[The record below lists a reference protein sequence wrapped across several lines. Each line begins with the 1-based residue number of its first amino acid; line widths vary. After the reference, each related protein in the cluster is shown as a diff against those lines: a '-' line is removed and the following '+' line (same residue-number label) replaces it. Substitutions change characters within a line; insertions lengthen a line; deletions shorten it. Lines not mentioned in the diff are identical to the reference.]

1 MNSLALSE
9 SGIANPESGIYRF
22 RWLFILVAGGV
33 LLILFRKNL
42 PVWAVTP
49 PESWTQN
56 LPLPYFVFGG
66 GFVPALT
73 WEGSNVADWLNAIVH
88 FGRYHEIFGLF
99 TVKDVTRATGGLIVW
114 PLDFFEAVFIY
125 GFPYRTITAIPWAI
139 PAVPWVVS
147 AGLAGILGWHV
158 GGWRLAV
165 LAGVCI
171 AYFAVFGWWKPAM
184 TSLSLVL
191 VSAPIAAAIGLA
203 LGILAFKSRLVEKA
217 LWPLLNLMQS
227 LPHFGYLIPIV
238 VFVGLAHKSGAIA
251 TILFAVPAMAKIT
264 LVGLRGVSVE
274 VLEAAVM
281 AGCTPRQMLWRVQ
294 IPAARR
300 TLMVGIN
307 QVIMLCLAMKVISSF
322 IGARGLGIDLLFR
335 LNTLQLGRAL
345 ENGIG
350 IVLMAIT
357 LDRLSQAL
365 VKKEPEHKSEGPF
378 WVVHPHLTTGGAI
391 FLIGSILAYLIP
403 EAATLPRDM
412 TVTFAPQLDVAIK
425 QTTSMLYEPLL
436 FVRENLLIYALLPVR
451 DFFRELPWTV
461 FFGVFVVIGW
471 RLGGWR
477 MTTVI
482 GLYIAFIVLSSWWA
496 EFMMTTFLVFTAV
509 VICVAFGFPL
519 AVWASRRNSTTRA
532 LTFLCD
538 TFQTFPSFI
547 YLIPVVMLFQ
557 VGTLSQIVA
566 IVVYSAIPVVRYTL
580 VGIRGVQHTM
590 MEAGITSGC
599 TRRQLLWKVQM
610 PLALPEIV
618 LGLNQTIMFGLFM
631 VMIAGFI
638 GGNHDLA
645 REIFKAK
652 ANNDAG
658 LGLLLA
664 LCVAFLGMA
673 TDRLLQAW
681 ASQRKSKLG
690 LA

>member
-1 MNSLALSE
+1 M
-9 SGIANPESGIYRF
+9 YRF
-22 RWLFILVAGGV
+22 RWFFILLSGIF
-33 LLILFRKNL
+33 LLILFRGIFPL
-42 PVWAVTP
+42 WAVTP
-49 PESWTQN
+49 PEIWTQN
-56 LPLPYFVFGG
+56 IPLPYLVFGG
-66 GFVPALT
+66 GFIPALT

-88 FGRYHEIFGLF
+88 FGRNHEIFGVF
-99 TVKDVTRATGGLIVW
+99 TVKDVTRAIGGLVVY
-114 PLDFFEAVFIY
+114 PLDFCEAVFVY
-125 GFPYRTITAIPWAI
+125 GFPYRSISFIPWAI
-139 PAVPWVVS
+139 PPVPWVVS
-147 AGLAGILGWHV
+147 ACLAGVLGWHV
-158 GGWRLAV
+158 GGWRLA
-165 LAGVCI
+165 LLSGVCI

-191 VSAPIAAAIGLA
+191 VSAPIAAAFGLA
-203 LGILAFKSRLVEKA
+203 LGILAFKVRMVEKA
-217 LWPLLNLMQS
+217 LWPILNLMQS

-264 LVGLRGVSVE
+264 LVGLRSVSVE
-274 VLEAAVM
+274 VLEAGVM

-345 ENGIG
+345 ENGVG

-357 LDRLSQAL
+357 LDRLSQAF
-365 VKKEPEHKSEGPF
+365 VKKEPEHQPEGPF
-378 WVVHPHLTTGGAI
+378 WVVHPHLSIGGAI
-391 FLIGSILAYLIP
+391 FFLGSVLAYLIP
-403 EAATLPRDM
+403 EAASLPRNM
-412 TVTFAPQLDVAIK
+412 TLTFAPQLDVVIK
-425 QTTSMLYEPLL
+425 QTTSMLYDPLL
-436 FVRENLLIYALLPVR
+436 FFRENLLIYILLPVR
-451 DFFRELPWTV
+451 EFFRELPWTV
-461 FFGVFVVIGW
+461 FFGTFVLIGW
-471 RLGGWR
+471 KMGGWR

-482 GLYIAFIVLSSWWA
+482 GFYIAFIVLSSWWT
-496 EFMMTTFLVFTAV
+496 EFMITTFLVFTAV

-519 AVWASRRNSTTRA
+519 AVWASRRSSTTRA

-557 VGTLSQIVA
+557 VGTLSQIMA
-566 IVVYSAIPVVRYTL
+566 IVVYSSIPVIRYTL
-580 VGIRGVQHTM
+580 MGIRGVPNTIV
-590 MEAGITSGC
+590 EAGVTSGC

-664 LCVAFLGMA
+664 LCVAFLGLA

-681 ASQRKSKLG
+681 ATQRKNKLG
-690 LA
+690 LQ